1 MLVALCIFCDK
12 NALNICYSPSV
23 KGCIMSFNYPR
34 HLTPDNEQI
43 ICIDPASL
51 ANTMAGIYRNED
63 NPQDLVNLLQR
74 GGHVDTFWPNAKPND
89 WTLRGA
95 FTNITH
101 NGMIRETIIPLLL
114 HLSLIHVR

>member
-1 MLVALCIFCDK
+1 
-12 NALNICYSPSV
+12 
-23 KGCIMSFNYPR
+23 MSFNYPR

-74 GGHVDTFWPNAKPND
+74 GGHVDTFWPAAKPND

-114 HLSLIHVR
+114 HLSLIHVRIISICTSKMLLLSLLLLLLLLLLF

>member
-1 MLVALCIFCDK
+1 
-12 NALNICYSPSV
+12 
-23 KGCIMSFNYPR
+23 MSFNYPR

-74 GGHVDTFWPNAKPND
+74 GGHVDTFWPAAKPND

-114 HLSLIHVR
+114 HLSLIHVRIISICIFKTLLLLLLLLLL